1 VLCFRVLPRTSL
13 ASPAGHS
20 ICNSRPF
27 NSLRTLF
34 LSCALFC
41 GSCRLFSTACALFC
55 KNTRVGVPL
64 RQLCALCGFALSL
77 AVDFVRPLFSSI
89 YELPPHGIRLSIC
102 NLHRFMQLR
111 IALFATPF
119 DSHRC
124 KLPGVSSLPSPPY
137 PRASDA
143 CSARS
148 SSQLAPSRQFS
159 TFNCRTVNF
168 RRHNAKI
175 HPIPL

>member
-1 VLCFRVLPRTSL
+1 MLPCVISNKPRQCRS
-13 ASPAGHS
+13 HS
-20 ICNSRPF
+20 ICNSCPF

-34 LSCALFC
+34 SVLRPFLRLLSFVFNSLHALLQNTGVGGASATTLRALRLRVITCCRFC
-41 GSCRLFSTACALFC
+41 PSFVFIH
-55 KNTRVGVPL
+55 L
-64 RQLCALCGFALSL
+64 RIA
-77 AVDFVRPLFSSI
+77 PT
-89 YELPPHGIRLSIC
+89 RLSIC

-124 KLPGVSSLPSPPY
+124 KLPGMSPLPSPPY
-137 PRASDA
+137 PRPSDA